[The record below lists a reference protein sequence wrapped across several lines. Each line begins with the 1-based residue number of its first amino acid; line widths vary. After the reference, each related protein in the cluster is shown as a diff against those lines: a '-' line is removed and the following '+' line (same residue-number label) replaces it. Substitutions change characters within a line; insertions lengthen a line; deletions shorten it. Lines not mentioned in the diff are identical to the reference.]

1 MSHQQPCIGFIGL
14 GLMGSPMTSCLLA
27 AGYTVNVWNRSV
39 EKLAAVVA
47 KGAHAKASIAEVVQ
61 ASDIVMT
68 CVTDT
73 DAVAAVVF
81 GDGGVAE
88 HGSADK
94 ILVDFSSIEPDATRL
109 FAEKLRVQC
118 GMEWVDTPVSGGVA
132 GATAGT
138 LVIMAGGDE
147 KTIDGLRPVLAS
159 LSARVTRMG
168 SVGSG
173 QVTKVCNQMIVS
185 CNVMVMAEVLAL
197 AKKNGVDATLI
208 PAALKGGFADST
220 PLQIT
225 GSRMAEEDFDAV
237 TWRVK
242 TLLKDL
248 DMGVGLSKS
257 RCSATPM
264 TGLAAQLMRQH
275 GCQGNLDNDPCTV
288 IKMYSSEKSSD
299 T

>member
-1 MSHQQPCIGFIGL
+1 MTHNQPILGFIGL
-14 GLMGSPMTSCLLA
+14 GLMGTPMTTRLLE
-27 AGYTVNVWNRSV
+27 AGYTVNVWNRS
-39 EKLAAVVA
+39 EDKLASVVG
-47 KGAHAKASIAEVVQ
+47 KGAQAQPSIEALVK

-68 CVTDT
+68 CVTNT
-73 DAVAAVVF
+73 DAVEAVVF
-81 GDGGVAE
+81 GEGGIAAN
-88 HGSADK
+88 SAAGK
-94 ILVDFSSIEPDATRL
+94 ILIDFSSIEPDATRGFGKRL
-109 FAEKLRVQC
+109 QALC
-118 GMEWVDTPVSGGVA
+118 GMEWVDAPVSGGVA

-138 LVIMAGGDE
+138 LVIMAGGNE
-147 KTIDGLRPVLAS
+147 ATIESIRPVLAP

-168 SVGSG
+168 PVGSG

-208 PAALKGGFADST
+208 PEALKGGFADST

-225 GSRMAEEDFDAV
+225 GSRMAAEDFEAV
-237 TWRVK
+237 TWHVK

-257 RCSATPM
+257 RGTATPM

-275 GCQGNLDNDPCTV
+275 GSKGNLDNDPCTL
-288 IKMYSSEKSSD
+288 IKMYSSD
-299 T
+299 N

>member
-1 MSHQQPCIGFIGL
+1 MTHNQPILGFIGI
-14 GLMGSPMTSCLLA
+14 GLMGAPMTTRLLE
-27 AGYTVNVWNRSV
+27 AGYTVNVWNRS
-39 EKLAAVVA
+39 EDKLASVVG
-47 KGAHAKASIAEVVQ
+47 KGAQAQPSIEALVK

-68 CVTDT
+68 CVTNT
-73 DAVAAVVF
+73 DAVEAVVF
-81 GDGGVAE
+81 GEGGISESGTTAKVL
-88 HGSADK
+88 
-94 ILVDFSSIEPDATRL
+94 IDFSSIEPDSTRDFSERL
-109 FAEKLRVQC
+109 QAQC
-118 GMEWVDTPVSGGVA
+118 GMEWIDAPVSGGVA

-138 LVIMAGGDE
+138 LAIMAGGNE
-147 KTIDGLRPVLAS
+147 ATIESIRPVLAP

-168 SVGSG
+168 PVGSG

-208 PAALKGGFADST
+208 PEALKGGFADST

-225 GSRMAEEDFDAV
+225 GSRMAAEDFEAV
-237 TWRVK
+237 TWHVK

-257 RCSATPM
+257 RGTATPM

-275 GCQGNLDNDPCTV
+275 GSQGNLDNDPCTL
-288 IKMYSSEKSSD
+288 IKMYSSD
-299 T
+299 N

>member
-1 MSHQQPCIGFIGL
+1 MSLQSPRIGFIGL
-14 GLMGSPMTSCLLA
+14 GLMGAPMTSRLLD
-27 AGYTVNVWNRSV
+27 AGFTVNVWNRSADKMAVVV
-39 EKLAAVVA
+39 EK
-47 KGAHAKASIAEVVQ
+47 GAIAQNSIADLVK

-68 CVTDT
+68 CVTNT
-73 DAVAAVVF
+73 EAVEAVVF
-81 GDGGVAE
+81 GEAGIAE
-88 HGSADK
+88 HGAEGK
-94 ILVDFSSIEPDATRL
+94 ILVDFSSIEPDATRD
-109 FAEKLRVQC
+109 FAEKLQTQC
-118 GMEWVDTPVSGGVA
+118 GMEWVDAPVSGGVA

-138 LVIMAGGDE
+138 LAIMAGGNE
-147 KTIDGLRPVLAS
+147 VTIDSLRPVLAP
-159 LSARVTRMG
+159 LSARVTHMG
-168 SVGSG
+168 PVGSG

-225 GSRMAEEDFDAV
+225 GSRMAAEDFEAV
-237 TWRVK
+237 TWHVK

-257 RCSATPM
+257 RGSATPM

-275 GCQGNLDNDPCTV
+275 GSQGNLDNDPCTL
-288 IKMYSSEKSSD
+288 IKMYSTDED
-299 T
+299 IT